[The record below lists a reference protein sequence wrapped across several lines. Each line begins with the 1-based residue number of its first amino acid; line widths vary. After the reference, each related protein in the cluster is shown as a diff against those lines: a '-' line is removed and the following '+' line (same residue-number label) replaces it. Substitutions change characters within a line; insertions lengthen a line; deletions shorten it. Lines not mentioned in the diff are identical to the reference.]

1 MTTAGA
7 SAWRPDDGGGR
18 RPSAYVCPCSITT
31 GACASVENTTPLRNA
46 FRHVPSRHP
55 QAPFPEDGPA
65 RWSGS
70 PSRPPRSRRGRI
82 RRSTQADRL
91 SGTGLDGSGAGH
103 AATPSLARM
112 GERKRISPPPNRNAA
127 AVGSAMSVSITPTL
141 SASRMASRLRR
152 SPVVRV
158 SSGTLARRRS
168 KKPGTFSGSGCAI
181 IRSTHLRNRTARMR
195 WGRVLQYPVRI
206 IHVQRGRG
214 LIILLPSV
222 ASI

>member
-1 MTTAGA
+1 MTGA
-7 SAWRPDDGGGR
+7 AGGR
-18 RPSAYVCPCSITT
+18 RRMSARV
-31 GACASVENTTPLRNA
+31 R
-46 FRHVPSRHP
+46 SR
-55 QAPFPEDGPA
+55 QGRA
-65 RWSGS
+65 RAW
-70 PSRPPRSRRGRI
+70 RIPRRCETRFAASRRGT
-82 RRSTQADRL
+82 RRRLFPRTARRGGAGLRADRRDR
-91 SGTGLDGSGAGH
+91 GTDGSGDRRGPTVCPGQGSTGPGRGT
-103 AATPSLARM
+103 TPRQAWPRWASAR
-112 GERKRISPPPNRNAA
+112 GSSRRQIGTPRRT
-127 AVGSAMSVSITPTL
+127 GSAMSVSITLTL

-195 WGRVLQYPVRI
+195 CGRVLQYPVRI
-206 IHVQRGRG
+206 IHVPRGRG